1 MKRFAHAR
9 VACCLLILLFSG
21 MLFAQSLEEMLTQ
34 IDHAFMQKSPQTVRA
49 ILEKTYGSE
58 DYSILEKY
66 VLSSSKGLFITNQL
80 ELIQE
85 MTLAVI
91 DVNLGS
97 EEALSLYYV
106 VENTLEKRR
115 ALHAEEEKLAAVQKE
130 KEAAYIE
137 SVPELVKAKAEADY
151 EIPVNTES
159 GEKVFI
165 KPAVAHRGDTV
176 WNGAINA
183 ADLGLV
189 LAPGTSPAIKL
200 CYGLGVSTDL
210 IYYGKGFSIGAT
222 VNAAIQPISLSAGSR
237 STSDVIWDFSFVPLI
252 SISDLDTP
260 NVYLRLGFMAQQYN
274 NIPGT
279 GSHKEIFYSPVVG
292 LNYRNVLLGPAIFDF
307 YAEYYPGHIAY
318 RGIQSAFAFGANV
331 NMPIVDMSH
340 LSLILSGS
348 IRDNCFIQ
356 DNNFSNRFHLT
367 LGIGVKRDE

>member
-9 VACCLLILLFSG
+9 VVCCLLILLCSG
-21 MLFAQSLEEMLTQ
+21 VLFAQSLEEMLTQ

-58 DYSILEKY
+58 DYASLEKY
-66 VLSSSKGLFITNQL
+66 VLSKSKGLFITNQL

-97 EEALSLYYV
+97 DEALSLYYV

-115 ALHAEEEKLAAVQKE
+115 ALHAEEEKLAAAQKE

-137 SVPELVKAKAEADY
+137 SIPEPVKAKAEAEY
-151 EIPVNTES
+151 EPTVATES

-165 KPAVAHRGDTV
+165 KPAVRNSDTV
-176 WNGAINA
+176 WNA
-183 ADLGLV
+183 ALNVADVGLV
-189 LAPGTSPAIKL
+189 FAPGTSPAIKL
-200 CYGLGVSTDL
+200 CYGLGVSSDV
-210 IYYGKGFSIGAT
+210 IYYGQGFSLGAT
-222 VNAAIQPISLSAGSR
+222 FNAAVQPLSVSAGGR
-237 STSDVIWDFSFVPLI
+237 SASDVIWDFSFVPII
-252 SISDLDTP
+252 SISGLETP

-274 NIPGT
+274 NIFDENGK
-279 GSHKEIFYSPVVG
+279 KEIFYSPVVG
-292 LNYRNVLLGPAIFDF
+292 VNYRNVLLGPAIFDF
-307 YAEYYPGHIAY
+307 FAEYYPGHIAY

-331 NMPIVDMSH
+331 NMPITRLQYS
-340 LSLILSGS
+340 SLILTGS
-348 IRDNCFIQ
+348 VRDNCFIQ
-356 DNNFSNRFHLT
+356 DKNFANRFHVT